1 MTGQHM
7 DISNDAVRRA
17 LRDIDAQHRSELA
30 PTAETIDRLYQGDV
44 PAQTRWDVITGGA
57 NRPALL
63 RIGGVAVLTS
73 AVLAACSG
81 GEGPTAP
88 PTTKAPE
95 GATTTLAGGSR
106 FSTGDLTIFRF
117 AASLENLAVATYEIG
132 VPLIKTPTLLAIA
145 QLFQSHHKE
154 HAELFNGQL
163 KANGQKAV
171 TEPNAAVLATLKPQI
186 DALKSE
192 PDVLKLA
199 QNLELSAASTY
210 FSTVGVLEGEKLAYT
225 TMTIGGTEYRH
236 AALLSMVNNVPI
248 QSTASGFLTTQEAVP
263 PQGV

>member
-1 MTGQHM
+1 M

-30 PTAETIDRLYQGDV
+30 PTAETVDRLYQAGA
-44 PAQTRWDVITGGA
+44 PAQTKWDVIAGGA
-57 NRPALL
+57 NRPKLL

-81 GEGPTAP
+81 GDENAAPATTA
-88 PTTKAPE
+88 KPE

-106 FSTGDLTIFRF
+106 IDASDVTVIRF
-117 AASLENLAVATYEIG
+117 AASVENLAVSAYDLAA
-132 VPLIKTPTLLAIA
+132 PLIKTPALLAAA

-154 HAELFNGQL
+154 HADLFNGQL

-171 TEPNAAVLATLKPQI
+171 TEPNAAVLNTLKPQL
-186 DALKSE
+186 DALRSE
-192 PDVLKLA
+192 ADALRFA
-199 QNLELSAASTY
+199 QDLELAAASTY
-210 FSTVGVLEGEKLAYT
+210 FSTVGVLKGEKLGYAA
-225 TMTIGGTEYRH
+225 MTIGGTEYRH
-236 AALLSMVNNVPI
+236 AALLSMLTNTPI
-248 QSTASGFLTTQEAVP
+248 ASTASGFLTTKEAIA